1 MFDAKS
7 ILESLITG
15 GQRGGST
22 TAGRQGD
29 PLSDLLGGS
38 GGGGLGDLL
47 RNMVPNQGTGQTSG
61 QTSSSSG
68 QQGDP
73 LSDLLGKLGGGSSS
87 GGSSSSSTSGSD
99 QGGLGGLGDLL
110 GKLGQGSSQGS
121 PQGSSGGNAPGGNI
135 TDILGNMFEQAKEG
149 TREGAKRVDDATG
162 ASDKMGDLARQ
173 LSGKSPEELMA
184 ALKDLIS
191 NNKLGAGAALGGLGA
206 LILGTQTG
214 RSAAVTAA
222 KLGAIALIGGLA
234 YKAYQNYQQG
244 GSEEQAASGD
254 IEAPP
259 SGSGFEP
266 DTVSNDDAILMIR
279 TMIAAAAADGRIDA
293 SEQER
298 ILGSL
303 KQGNGELE
311 PGAEEFLARE
321 LNAPASAR
329 DIANA
334 VQSKQQAAKIYSAA
348 RIAVDPD
355 TRGEQDFLYELA
367 QRLNIDQDLARHIN
381 AAARNA

>member
-7 ILESLITG
+7 ILESLVTG
-15 GQRGGST
+15 GQRGGGSV
-22 TAGRQGD
+22 GGKHGD
-29 PLSDLLGGS
+29 PLSDLLGGA

-47 RNMVPNQGTGQTSG
+47 RNMIPNQDAGQNASPSSSTSG
-61 QTSSSSG
+61 P
-68 QQGDP
+68 QGDP
-73 LSDLLGKLGGGSSS
+73 LSDLLGKLGGG
-87 GGSSSSSTSGSD
+87 GATGSSSSSSD

-110 GKLGQGSSQGS
+110 GKLGQGTSGGS
-121 PQGSSGGNAPGGNI
+121 APSSGNDQSGGSI
-135 TDILGNMFEQAKEG
+135 TDILGNIFEQAKEG
-149 TREGAKRVDDATG
+149 TKDGAKRVDEATG

-173 LSGKSPEELMA
+173 LSGKSPEELMS
-184 ALKDLIS
+184 ALKDLIA

-214 RSAAVTAA
+214 RTAAVTAA

-244 GSEEQAASGD
+244 GEADQAAQGD
-254 IEAPP
+254 IQAAP
-259 SGSGFEP
+259 SGSGFEA
-266 DTVSNDDAILMIR
+266 DAVSNDDAILMIR

-293 SEQER
+293 TEQER

-321 LNAPASAR
+321 LNSPASAS

-334 VQSKQQAAKIYSAA
+334 VNSKEQAAKVYSAA

-355 TRGEQDFLYELA
+355 TRGEQSFLYELA
-367 QRLNIDQDLARHIN
+367 QRLNIDKDLARHIN
-381 AAARNA
+381 AAASNA

>member
-7 ILESLITG
+7 ILESLVTG
-15 GQRGGST
+15 GQRGGESV
-22 TAGRQGD
+22 GGKHGD
-29 PLSDLLGGS
+29 PLSDLLGGA

-47 RNMVPNQGTGQTSG
+47 RNMIPNQDAGQNASPSSSTSG
-61 QTSSSSG
+61 P
-68 QQGDP
+68 QGDP
-73 LSDLLGKLGGGSSS
+73 LSDLLGKLGGG
-87 GGSSSSSTSGSD
+87 GAAGSSSSSSD

-110 GKLGQGSSQGS
+110 GKLGQGTSGGS
-121 PQGSSGGNAPGGNI
+121 APSSGNDQSGGSI
-135 TDILGNMFEQAKEG
+135 TDILGNIFEQAKEG
-149 TREGAKRVDDATG
+149 TKDGAKRVDEATG

-173 LSGKSPEELMA
+173 LSGKSPEELMS
-184 ALKDLIS
+184 ALKDLIA

-214 RSAAVTAA
+214 RTAAVAAA

-244 GSEEQAASGD
+244 GEADQAAQGD
-254 IEAPP
+254 IQAAP
-259 SGSGFEP
+259 SGSGFEA
-266 DTVSNDDAILMIR
+266 DAVSNDDAILMIR

-293 SEQER
+293 TEQER

-321 LNAPASAR
+321 LNAPASAS

-334 VQSKQQAAKIYSAA
+334 VNSKEQAAKVYSAA

-355 TRGEQDFLYELA
+355 TRGEQSFLYELA
-367 QRLNIDQDLARHIN
+367 QRLNIDKDLARHIN
-381 AAARNA
+381 AAASNA